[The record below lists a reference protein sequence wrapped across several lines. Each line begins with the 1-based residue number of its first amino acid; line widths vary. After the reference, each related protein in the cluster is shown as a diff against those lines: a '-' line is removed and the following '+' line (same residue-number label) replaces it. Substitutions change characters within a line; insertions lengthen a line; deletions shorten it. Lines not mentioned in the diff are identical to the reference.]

1 MKNWIHNRGISFKMV
16 LYIFANVFI
25 ITAVIFLY
33 IYKVSHDAISAN
45 LKESSRLLTLSTVN
59 QVEKI
64 LTAVQKVPDNFSK
77 VIESGNYSAEDLKK
91 LLNLVVKNNDEIFGA
106 AISFEKDY
114 KSIANKYSTIYVS
127 KYKDK
132 IKTELFDKNNYDD
145 HMMDWYLIPKEL
157 EKPLWSEPYF
167 DESGGNIIMSTY
179 SVPLYKIINGKKKI
193 IGILA
198 ADLSLDWMQKIVS
211 SIKVFDTGY
220 AFMISRSGSLVIHPK
235 KELIMNAT
243 IFSIAEEAHSW
254 QLREIGRQ
262 MIKGGS
268 SFAEVEY
275 HNASTGK
282 LSWISYAPIKINGWS
297 LGIVYPVD
305 EFLASL
311 RNLFQVV
318 IVLAVIGGI
327 ILLVVI
333 ILISRSITSPLR
345 KLAFATQKIG
355 EGNFEV
361 KLPIINTKDE
371 IGELTNTFSVMQN
384 ALEQTIEQL
393 KDANKEL
400 ETYSITLEEK
410 VENRTS
416 ALKEKN
422 IQLDKAIENVKTL
435 SQIGQEITSSL
446 NLESIFN
453 IVYARVNRLLDA
465 DSFSIMVVNEKDRLL
480 ECKLAIEHG
489 ERLPEFSFS
498 SNDKNRFAVWCV
510 DNRKPVFIN
519 DVDAEYSKYIASRSE
534 PKAGEYVSSLI
545 YLPLIIGE
553 RVIGVISS
561 QSFKKNAYSENQL
574 DILSNLANY
583 TAIALD
589 NAFAYENIN
598 RSNTDLK
605 EAQTQLIQAEK
616 MASLGQ
622 LTAGIAHEIKNPLN
636 FITNFAE
643 LSIELSNELLL
654 EIENQSSKLDAK
666 TVDYLKELITDLDH
680 NILKINEHGRR
691 ADSIVKGMLLH
702 SRGKSGEKQ
711 KINLNDLLNEYL
723 NLAYHGYRAQD
734 STFNCKM
741 ETDYDTT
748 LEPINVIPQNIS
760 RVFLNV
766 INNGCYAIHEKK
778 KEKKDSFD
786 PVLRIETK
794 NYEDKVEIR
803 VKDNGKGIPQ
813 DIIDKIFN
821 PFFTTKPSGKGTGLG
836 LSLSYDIIVQE
847 HKGELKVNSQPGEFT
862 EFIIT
867 IPKNL

>member
-1 MKNWIHNRGISFKMV
+1 MKNWIPKRGISFKLV
-16 LYIFANVFI
+16 LTIFANVFI
-25 ITAVIFLY
+25 ITAIILLY
-33 IYKVSHDAISAN
+33 IYKVSHDEISTN
-45 LKESSRLLTLSTVN
+45 LKENSRLLTLSTVN

-64 LTAVQKVPDNFSK
+64 LTGVQKVPDNFSK
-77 VIESGNYSAEDLKK
+77 VIESGNYSAEELEK
-91 LLNLVVKNNDEIFGA
+91 LLKLVVENNDEIFGA
-106 AISFEKDY
+106 EISFEKDY
-114 KSIANKYSTIYVS
+114 NSISNKYSTIYVS
-127 KYKDK
+127 KNKNK
-132 IKTELFDKNNYDD
+132 IQINLIGKNNYHDQI
-145 HMMDWYLIPKEL
+145 HDWYLIPKEL
-157 EKPLWSEPYF
+157 GKPLWSEPYI
-167 DESGGNIIMSTY
+167 DENGGNIVMSTY
-179 SVPLYKIINGKKKI
+179 SVPLYKIIKGKKI
-193 IGILA
+193 FIGILA
-198 ADLSLDWMQKIVS
+198 VDLSLDWMQKIIS

-220 AFMISRSGSLVIHPK
+220 AFMISRNGSMVIHPI

-243 IFSIAEEAHSW
+243 IFSIAEEAHSAE
-254 QLREIGRQ
+254 LRKIGRQ

-275 HNASTGK
+275 HNIATGK
-282 LSWISYAPIKINGWS
+282 LSWISYAPVKINGWS

-311 RNLFQVV
+311 RNLFRVV
-318 IVLAVIGGI
+318 LVLAIIGGV

-333 ILISRSITSPLR
+333 ILISQSITSPLR
-345 KLAFATQKIG
+345 KLALATQKIG

-361 KLPIINTKDE
+361 ELPIIKTRDE
-371 IGELTNTFSVMQN
+371 IGELTHTFSVMQN
-384 ALEQTIEQL
+384 ALKQTIEKL
-393 KDANKEL
+393 KNANDEL
-400 ETYSITLEEK
+400 EEYSITLEEK
-410 VENRTS
+410 VENRTA

-422 IQLDKAIENVKTL
+422 ILLDKAIENVKTL
-435 SQIGQEITSSL
+435 SQIGREITSTL
-446 NLESIFN
+446 NLESIFST
-453 IVYARVNRLLDA
+453 VYTSVNRLLDA
-465 DSFSIMVVNEKDRLL
+465 NSFSIMVLDEKEQLL
-480 ECKLAIEHG
+480 KCKLAIEHG

-498 SNDKNRFAVWCV
+498 TIDKNRFAVWCV

-519 DVDAEYSKYIASRSE
+519 DVDTEFSKYINSRSK
-534 PKAGEYVSSLI
+534 PKAGQYVSSLI
-545 YLPLIIGE
+545 YLPLIVGE

-574 DILSNLANY
+574 DILTNLANY

-589 NAFAYENIN
+589 NAFAYEKIN
-598 RSNTDLK
+598 RSNTELK
-605 EAQTQLIQAEK
+605 EAQAQLIQAEK

-654 EIENQSSKLDAK
+654 EIENQSDKLSAK

-702 SRGKSGEKQ
+702 SRGKSGERQ
-711 KINLNDLLNEYL
+711 KTNLNDLLHEYL

-741 ETDYDTT
+741 ETIFDTT
-748 LEPINVIPQNIS
+748 LEPINVVPQNIS
-760 RVFLNV
+760 RVFLNLF
-766 INNGCYAIHEKK
+766 NNGCYAIHEKK
-778 KEKKDSFD
+778 KEKKDFFD
-786 PVLRIETK
+786 PVLRVETK
-794 NYEDKVEIR
+794 NYDDKVEIR

-821 PFFTTKPSGKGTGLG
+821 PFFTTKPAGKGTGLG

-847 HKGELKVNSQPGEFT
+847 HKGELKVNSEPGEFS
-862 EFIIT
+862 EFIII